1 MKEDIILAVQCQR
14 PVELVNQMG
23 GNLMDQKS
31 IVDKIRELSGGAK
44 DE

>member
-1 MKEDIILAVQCQR
+1 
-14 PVELVNQMG
+14 MG